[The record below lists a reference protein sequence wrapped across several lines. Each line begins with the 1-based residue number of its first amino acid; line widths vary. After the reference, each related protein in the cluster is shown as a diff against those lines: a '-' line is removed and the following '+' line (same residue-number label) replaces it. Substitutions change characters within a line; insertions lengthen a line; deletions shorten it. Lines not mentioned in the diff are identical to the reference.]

1 MVETLFK
8 LGCLMCVCFIAVAY
22 LFLAF
27 EKESTAT
34 RHATPLSVAPAE
46 TSAVAAKKKS
56 CQCCAERMQRV
67 RERLRHAR
75 ARRQTEKHVVNTQP
89 RDFSERIGGSEVS
102 AEDVPV
108 SPHGFG
114 PLS

>member
-46 TSAVAAKKKS
+46 TSAVAREKEILSMLRRTYAAGPGKATTRTSTPADRKTR
-56 CQCCAERMQRV
+56 CQ
-67 RERLRHAR
+67 H
-75 ARRQTEKHVVNTQP
+75 TTP
-89 RDFSERIGGSEVS
+89 
-102 AEDVPV
+102 
-108 SPHGFG
+108 
-114 PLS
+114 